1 MKTLTQGRNYEQLS
15 IGRWMASKVDIGLI
29 ILTTFNFVRYTKER
43 ILKQENIMSRF
54 ATFNDHFS
62 SKIAGN

>member
-1 MKTLTQGRNYEQLS
+1 MS
-15 IGRWMASKVDIGLI
+15 SKVGRGFV
-29 ILTTFNFVRYTKER
+29 ILTTFNFVKYTKER
-43 ILKQENIMSRF
+43 ILKQENIVSRF

>member
-1 MKTLTQGRNYEQLS
+1 
-15 IGRWMASKVDIGLI
+15 MASKVDIGLI